1 MKNRVCTILTLS
13 AICFSCASTPR
24 WNTDDPDAIAYLNT
38 VAGGLQCKWSGRVV
52 DESGL
57 PMTNFAVR
65 MWFERGTTSSQ
76 TVHGRT
82 DSNGVFTAEGL
93 PEDRV
98 AFISEEPG
106 WYVSRAEHNF
116 YNFLDYSNIDGDR
129 WLPWNPTNTIV
140 VRPKRNPVPMIHSRV
155 SDLSDDLPDIPLDTP
170 IGLDCE
176 KNSYLPP
183 YGKGSVADFTVEILS
198 AVNGT
203 NEIRFAAVRPG
214 DGFIVRPIQVSDSN
228 YVIDYEA
235 PETGYSPVFSILEP
249 ALTPE
254 DYKNHRRYHQW
265 CPNDAP
271 QYVVFRSRS
280 LLSDDGTVTNATH
293 GIFFDDA
300 TEYSKGF
307 YGDFYRCFRSIVW
320 SAEDSGMH
328 SNACLI
334 LDYRFNPNSTSV
346 SIEDA
351 RYEAWSHKRKS
362 GPSRPRIRIQ

>member
-24 WNTDDPDAIAYLNT
+24 WNTDDPEGIRYLDT
-38 VAGGLQCKWSGRVV
+38 VAEGLRCKWSGRVV
-52 DESGL
+52 DEYGT
-57 PMTNFAVR
+57 PMTNFPVR
-65 MWFERGTTSSQ
+65 FWFERRGGDAQ
-76 TVHGRT
+76 TVRGRT
-82 DSNGVFTAEGL
+82 DENGVFSAEGR
-93 PEDRV
+93 PVKRV
-98 AFISEEPG
+98 FFSTDDPG
-106 WYVSRAEHNF
+106 FYESFAEF
-116 YNFLDYSNIDGDR
+116 KLYRYKDFSNIDGDR

-235 PETGYSPVFSILEP
+235 PETGYTPVFSIFEP

-280 LLSDDGTVTNATH
+280 QLSDDGTVTNATH

-300 TEYSKGF
+300 TEYSKHPYPGF
-307 YGDFYRCFRSIVW
+307 FR
-320 SAEDSGMH
+320 D
-328 SNACLI
+328 
-334 LDYRFNPNSTSV
+334 
-346 SIEDA
+346 
-351 RYEAWSHKRKS
+351 K
-362 GPSRPRIRIQ
+362 